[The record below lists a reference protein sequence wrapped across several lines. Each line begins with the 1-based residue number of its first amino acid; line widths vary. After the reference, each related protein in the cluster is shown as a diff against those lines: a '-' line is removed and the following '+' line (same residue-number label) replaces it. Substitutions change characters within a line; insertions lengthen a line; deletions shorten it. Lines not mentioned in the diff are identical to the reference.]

1 MPTIEELQL
10 EITEIKNRNQRVET
24 DKAWET
30 SWTRKIII
38 LCLTYIVV
46 VIFFF
51 SAELQKPFVNAIVPT
66 VGFFISTLTVPFFK
80 KWWLGKFYKK

>member
-10 EITEIKNRNQRVET
+10 EINEIKNRNQRVEI

-38 LCLTYIVV
+38 LLLTYIVV

-51 SAELQKPFVNAIVPT
+51 SAGLQKPFVNAIVPT
-66 VGFFISTLTVPFFK
+66 IGFVLSTLTVPFFK
-80 KWWLGKFYKK
+80 KWWLSKFYKK

>member
-10 EITEIKNRNQRVET
+10 EINEIKNRNQRVET

-30 SWTRKIII
+30 SRTRKIII
-38 LCLTYIVV
+38 LILTYIVV

-51 SAELQKPFVNAIVPT
+51 SAGLQKPFVNAIVPT
-66 VGFFISTLTVPFFK
+66 MGFFISTLTVPFFK
-80 KWWLGKFYKK
+80 KWWLGKIYRK